1 MSKLIDSPF
10 EICPVCE
17 EYVFLD
23 QTYQQC
29 AREHHCGNMKC
40 PLQRFFEGREM
51 RNSAGDAAETA
62 GAEQKTGGMLLN
74 TGKR

>member
-10 EICPVCE
+10 EICPACD

-23 QTYQQC
+23 QAYRQC

-40 PLQRFFEGREM
+40 PLERFFVGTEVQ
-51 RNSAGDAAETA
+51 NSVGDAAETA
-62 GAEQKTGGMLLN
+62 GAEKEWAGKPLKTE
-74 TGKR
+74 

>member
-10 EICPVCE
+10 EICAVCG

-23 QTYQQC
+23 QTHRQC

-40 PLQRFFEGREM
+40 PLQRFFVGREM
-51 RNSAGDAAETA
+51 QNSAADAAEKA
-62 GAEQKTGGMLLN
+62 GAEK
-74 TGKR
+74 KPVECC